1 MASGRKTGGRQAGTP
16 NASTLTLR
24 EQVEQAAGGPL
35 PVLLATLGRQA
46 MDKGDAH
53 IAVTA
58 YAKAATYVYPRQ
70 QAVTVTDTTPI
81 IYPPLLVDERGMAK
95 IPDDYPGM
103 TIRFQGPTPNGEY
116 DPDEVENDP
125 NTYVVKFKG

>member
-1 MASGRKTGGRQAGTP
+1 MPAGRKTGGRQAGTP
-16 NASTLTLR
+16 NAVTLSLR

-35 PVLLATLGRQA
+35 PVLLAEVGRKAQE
-46 MDKGDAH
+46 KGDH
-53 IAVTA
+53 QLAVTA
-58 YAKAATYVYPRQ
+58 FAKAATYVYPRL
-70 QAVTVTDTTPI
+70 QAVTVTDTTPT
-81 IYPPLLVDERGMAK
+81 IYPPLLVDENGMAK

-125 NTYVVKFKG
+125 DTHIVRFK